1 VYGGRGVDLVGGA
14 DLAPKSAGIAI
25 ALAGVWHEFQ
35 PPQCDLPPIADISA
49 PSAVL
54 PAVRARLNGSFLGID
69 DLYVRTQSVPRGY
82 VAEADRVVAMKTS
95 EYVRWMDGCM

>member
-49 PSAVL
+49 PTAV
-54 PAVRARLNGSFLGID
+54 PEAVRARANGDFLGID
-69 DLYVRTQSVPRGY
+69 DLYVRLPSLPRGY
-82 VAEADRVVAMKTS
+82 IDEADRVVASKTR
-95 EYVRWMDGCM
+95 EYVGWLERDR